1 MPPPSL
7 SLQVTSAFPCAHHP
21 MLEDA
26 LQQCHEIGG
35 VFGEEGWQGTRH
47 PPPHAAVLPVGR
59 WERAAQ
65 PPPEQGFPG
74 RLRSCQIPGRNKA
87 KEETAH
93 SSMYYF
99 CLLRIIVFQ
108 AKENRSG
115 GMLLQMPERE
125 EQLRSSA
132 FPSSE
137 QRQAGETPNP
147 ADSQGHRWSRKQPKT
162 LLGC

>member
-1 MPPPSL
+1 MPLPSL
-7 SLQVTSAFPCAHHP
+7 SLQVTSAFPRAHRP
-21 MLEDA
+21 TPEDA
-26 LQQCHEIGG
+26 LQQCHEIRG

-47 PPPHAAVLPVGR
+47 PPPHAAVLPVGQ

-65 PPPEQGFPG
+65 PSPEQGFPG

-108 AKENRSG
+108 AKENRRG
-115 GMLLQMPERE
+115 GCYYKCLRE
-125 EQLRSSA
+125 RSS
-132 FPSSE
+132 
-137 QRQAGETPNP
+137 
-147 ADSQGHRWSRKQPKT
+147 
-162 LLGC
+162 